1 MAKLERQFAGRP
13 ITFETGKIAR
23 QADGSCTLQFGDTMV
38 LCAVTAQ
45 DNPTHLPFFPLTV
58 EYRERT
64 YAAGKFPGG
73 FIKREGRPSD
83 KEILAA
89 RLTDRPLRPLFPEG
103 FANEVQVFVTVVS
116 ADQENDA
123 DVLAVTGASM
133 ALGLSRIPFA
143 GLVAA
148 VRIGRIQGQWV
159 LNPTFAQL
167 EYSDLDI
174 IVAGSADAITMVEGG
189 ALEVSEDEIADGLVV
204 AHAGIRELIG
214 LQQELLD
221 MVEVPATMQWTPKEV
236 APELR
241 ARVEEM
247 AGGRVLDALR
257 VAGKHERADALA
269 AVKGEINTGL
279 AGEFEG
285 AEKEIGSV
293 FKELEKR
300 AMREMILAEG
310 VRSDGRGTDEVRAIT
325 VEVGIL
331 PRAHGSA
338 LFTRGQTQ
346 SLGTATLGTQDD
358 EQAFDTIDFPT
369 QQKKSFMLH
378 YNFPPY
384 STGEVRPV
392 RGTSRREIGHGHLAE
407 RALEPLLPPYAEF
420 PYTIRVVSDITESNG
435 SSSMASVCSGSLA
448 LMQAGV
454 PMRAAVAGVAMG
466 LIKEGERVA
475 ILTDILGSEDALG
488 DMDFKV
494 AGTREGVTSIQMDIK
509 LEEGLSIDLM
519 RDALR
524 KAHTARM
531 HILGEMEKTLAE
543 PAKEMSKYAPRI
555 ITIKVPV
562 AKIGEIIGPKGKTIR
577 AIQESTGASIN
588 IDDDGTVTIA
598 AVGSEAGEMARRMIA
613 GMTEEAEVGRIYDGV
628 VKSTTAFGAFVEIL
642 PGTEGLLHISE
653 IQDGRVD
660 KTEDVIKKGDAVQ
673 VKLLSIDEKGRLRLS
688 RKAALA
694 EIAQRSAQ
702 PQEG

>member
-13 ITFETGKIAR
+13 IAFETGKIAR

-45 DNPTHLPFFPLTV
+45 DHPTHLPFFPLTV

-73 FIKREGRPSD
+73 FIKREARPSD

-241 ARVEEM
+241 SRVEEV

-257 VAGKHERADALA
+257 VAGKHERSDALA
-269 AVKGEINTGL
+269 AVKAEINSSL
-279 AGEFEG
+279 AEQFEG

-293 FKELEKR
+293 FKDLEKR

-310 VRSDGRGTDEVRAIT
+310 VRSDGRGTDEVRPIT

-475 ILTDILGSEDALG
+475 ILTDILGSEDSLG

-531 HILGEMEKTLAE
+531 HILDEMEKTLAE

-694 EIAQRSAQ
+694 EIAGRSGQ

>member
-1 MAKLERQFAGRP
+1 
-13 ITFETGKIAR
+13 
-23 QADGSCTLQFGDTMV
+23 
-38 LCAVTAQ
+38 
-45 DNPTHLPFFPLTV
+45 
-58 EYRERT
+58 
-64 YAAGKFPGG
+64 
-73 FIKREGRPSD
+73 
-83 KEILAA
+83 
-89 RLTDRPLRPLFPEG
+89 
-103 FANEVQVFVTVVS
+103 
-116 ADQENDA
+116 
-123 DVLAVTGASM
+123 
-133 ALGLSRIPFA
+133 
-143 GLVAA
+143 
-148 VRIGRIQGQWV
+148 V

-694 EIAQRSAQ
+694 EIAGRSGQ

>member
-174 IVAGSADAITMVEGG
+174 IVSGSADAITMVEGG

-241 ARVEEM
+241 ARVEEL

-279 AGEFEG
+279 AAEFEG

-310 VRSDGRGTDEVRAIT
+310 VRSDGRGTDEVRPIT

-407 RALEPLLPPYAEF
+407 RAIEPLLPPYAEF

-475 ILTDILGSEDALG
+475 ILTDILGSEDSLG

-694 EIAQRSAQ
+694 EIAQRSGQ